1 MRRLRRYRIAVIN
14 SAWSMADP
22 IGWACVVYAMYR
34 WQELLG
40 IGLAGA
46 VLIGYGAIRGK

>member
-1 MRRLRRYRIAVIN
+1 VRRLRKYRIATEN
-14 SAWSMADP
+14 YAWGAAEP
-22 IGWACVVYAMYR
+22 IGWGCVVYAMYR

>member
-1 MRRLRRYRIAVIN
+1 MRRLRKYRIATREA
-14 SAWSMADP
+14 AWSMAEP
-22 IGWACVVYAMYR
+22 LGWGCTVYAMYR